1 MQESKQSC
9 NFFILIVKK
18 EVNPM
23 LTIALTPNS
32 NKGLQFKMRNLKNNS
47 TLKMM
52 TT

>member
-9 NFFILIVKK
+9 NCLILIVKK

-32 NKGLQFKMRNLKNNS
+32 NKGLPFKMRNLKNNS